1 MVQNHFKSFFS
12 NPKLLF
18 EIIVGNQ
25 GIIIVDFEP
34 SIHRSRQAP
43 KPSSMPSS
51 SPSEDSPMKLNGNQ
65 PSAAETKKSID
76 NNHLLQI

>member
-1 MVQNHFKSFFS
+1 MVKNHFKSFFS

-34 SIHRSRQAP
+34 LIHRSRQAP
-43 KPSSMPSS
+43 KPLS

-65 PSAAETKKSID
+65 PSAAGTKKSID